1 MDWSDEH
8 DKAGPAF
15 FAVLSEVT
23 NPKKNAD
30 NPFYHSKY
38 TTLESL
44 KKHVNPTLEKNDFV
58 LSQPLGEN
66 QYGRPTVTSILLHK
80 SLQWIRNGPYPIIM
94 EKETPQG
101 EGSGATYGRRQTLSA
116 MLGIVSEDDDDGNA
130 AEPTKRETTKPKVA
144 QVKSD
149 LTAGGCEK
157 QTLYKIDTLLAT
169 AGVTDSTAKI
179 KDEKAKAAMHENN
192 KLLTFEYM
200 KKNNILV
207 ENELN
212 PLWYAKPKE
221 MSILEETVRAKI
233 EAADK

>member
-1 MDWSDEH
+1 MDWSEEH

-15 FAVLSEVT
+15 FAVLSEIT

-44 KKHVNPTLEKNDFV
+44 KKHVNPFLEKNDFV

-66 QYGRPTVTSILLHK
+66 QFGRPTVTSILLHK

-116 MLGIVSEDDDDGNA
+116 MLGIVSEEDDDGNA
-130 AEPTKRETTKPKVA
+130 AEPKKTTDKKSTTTSNKPTET
-144 QVKSD
+144 
-149 LTAGGCEK
+149 TAGGVDREK
-157 QTLYKIDTLLAT
+157 LYQMQYTLINVGIGKPTK
-169 AGVTDSTAKI
+169 GI
-179 KDEKAKAAMHENN
+179 KDTDEIATIRENN
-192 KLLTFEYM
+192 KLLTCEYL
-200 KKNNILV
+200 KEHDIPV
-207 ENELN
+207 DNELN
-212 PLWYAKPKE
+212 PLWHMKPRE
-221 MSILEETVRAKI
+221 WAMLEDLM
-233 EAADK
+233 AAAEVM